1 MLENATGMKNLAN
14 LKSGTNTYV
23 LYGEGR
29 EEKQGWWKCQ
39 KIPGSKAHACLQV
52 CPAQARGTRPVQTK
66 LGAVNH
72 RQSSRGGGGGVGVG
86 GGVCRSHWLSTD
98 HRKMDA
104 RESYNYDKFTPSNL
118 QLAPSPLSVSLF
130 CEHILIDMQF
140 THNNP
145 PPTTTTATTSSSSPP
160 HWPILFPQ
168 QVHERVTNVCGKAPL
183 YRASQQPTTTPIGSS
198 ISASLPETA
207 FR

>member
-1 MLENATGMKNLAN
+1 MLENTTGMENLAN
-14 LKSGTNTYV
+14 SKSGTNTV
-23 LYGEGR
+23 LYGE
-29 EEKQGWWKCQ
+29 K
-39 KIPGSKAHACLQV
+39 
-52 CPAQARGTRPVQTK
+52 RGTAGMGGSVRKSWGAPLVRACRCVQHRLMELGPLSPNSAPSITDSRAG
-66 LGAVNH
+66 LGA
-72 RQSSRGGGGGVGVG
+72 GGGGV
-86 GGVCRSHWLSTD
+86 GVCRSHWLSTD

-104 RESYNYDKFTPSNL
+104 RESYNYDKFSPSIL
-118 QLAPSPLSVSLF
+118 QLAPSPHSVSLF
-130 CEHILIDMQF
+130 CEQILIDMQF

-145 PPTTTTATTSSSSPP
+145 PPPPPPPPLPAAAPPTP

-168 QVHERVTNVCGKAPL
+168 QVHKRVTNVCGKAPL